1 MNRIAAALLAFA
13 SCALTAVLLLVPSP
27 RMVIPAVH
35 ANKEAAAE
43 VTVDYPRTGSIF
55 PPEITPPTF
64 LWHDPAASADRWSI
78 DVSFADGS
86 APLHFES
93 TGEKMDLGEIDPSCV
108 APVNELPKL
117 PPELEASH
125 SWRPDTAAWEQSKK
139 HAVTA
144 PATVV
149 ITGFR
154 QADSAA
160 LLSTGKTVIQTSQD
174 PVGAPIF
181 YRDVPLMPSESEHG
195 VIKPLAPA
203 AIPLIKWR
211 LRDISRLD
219 SRVVIE
225 KIHTCANCHSF
236 SLDGKTMGMDMD
248 GPQNDKGLYAL
259 VPIKQQMSID
269 TKDMVNWDPS
279 EEKHYKFNRVAFM
292 SQVSPTGKYV
302 LTMVTRPDRP
312 TVNNAYVA
320 NFKDYH
326 FLQVFYPARGIIAWL
341 DRATSER
348 HPLPGA
354 DDPDYVQTNG
364 VWSPDEKYIVFSRA
378 KAKDPYPAGAKQATY
393 ANDPN
398 ELQMQYDLYRVP
410 FNEGRGGKAE
420 PILGASNN
428 GMSNSFPKVS
438 PDGRWIVFVQARNG
452 ELMRPDS
459 KLYIIPAQ
467 GGKARLLNA
476 NMTPMNSWHSWS
488 PNGRWLVFSSKSR
501 GPYTKMFLTHIDE
514 QGNDSPAILIDNA
527 TASNR
532 AVNIPEFVNIAPDQM
547 QHIATPA
554 VEMYKDYDRASEFAA
569 NGQLDKAVEAW
580 QALLVRYPDDA
591 LAHNNLG
598 IVLDRIG
605 KPDDAAKEYEVALK
619 LNPAYVRGH
628 RNLALALMR
637 TGHTEEALYHFKVA
651 LEVYPEL
658 AELHRNYADAL
669 AQSGHLSEAVDE
681 YSKTIELDPK
691 IAEAHNN
698 LGIALAM
705 QGQVDEAATQ
715 FSKAIELKPDY
726 AEAHVN
732 LGKALAVGRKQVS
745 VEEADKAEQ
754 EFKAALAIEP
764 RDANAMDN
772 LGLLYRLEG
781 KLPDAEHYFNL
792 AIESA
797 PKLIKPY
804 IDLSELLARQS
815 HMTEADAVLQ
825 KALQIDPG
833 NQEVLH
839 DRELLKAH
847 MASAN

>member
-1 MNRIAAALLAFA
+1 
-13 SCALTAVLLLVPSP
+13 
-27 RMVIPAVH
+27 
-35 ANKEAAAE
+35 
-43 VTVDYPRTGSIF
+43 
-55 PPEITPPTF
+55 
-64 LWHDPAASADRWSI
+64 
-78 DVSFADGS
+78 
-86 APLHFES
+86 
-93 TGEKMDLGEIDPSCV
+93 
-108 APVNELPKL
+108 
-117 PPELEASH
+117 
-125 SWRPDTAAWEQSKK
+125 
-139 HAVTA
+139 
-144 PATVV
+144 
-149 ITGFR
+149 
-154 QADSAA
+154 
-160 LLSTGKTVIQTSQD
+160 
-174 PVGAPIF
+174 
-181 YRDVPLMPSESEHG
+181 MPSESEHG

-211 LRDISRLD
+211 LREISQLE

-259 VPIKQQMSID
+259 VPIKPQMSID
-269 TKDMVNWDPS
+269 AKDMVNWDPS
-279 EEKHYKFNRVAFM
+279 QELHYKFNRVAFM

-326 FLQVFYPARGIIAWL
+326 FLQVFYPARGILAWL

-354 DDPDYVQTNG
+354 DDPEYVQSNG
-364 VWSPDEKYIVFSRA
+364 VWSPDEKYIVFARA
-378 KAKDPYPAGAKQATY
+378 KAREPYPAGVKLAAY

-398 ELQMQYDLYRVP
+398 ELQIQYDLYRVP

-438 PDGRWIVFVQARNG
+438 PDGRWIVFVQCRNG

-459 KLYIIPAQ
+459 QLYIVPAA
-467 GGKARLLNA
+467 GGKARRLNA
-476 NMTPMNSWHSWS
+476 NMSPMNSWHSWS

-554 VEMYKDYDRASEFAA
+554 VEMYKQFDQA
-569 NGQLDKAVEAW
+569 NELAVKGNLQEAESAW
-580 QALLVRYPDDA
+580 QALAASYPDDA
-591 LAHNNLG
+591 QIRNNLG
-598 IVLDRIG
+598 TVLDRIG
-605 KPDDAAKEYEVALK
+605 KPGEAVHQYEIALQI
-619 LNPAYVRGH
+619 NPAYIRVH

-637 TGHTEEALYHFKVA
+637 TGHNEEALHHFQLA

-669 AQSGHLSEAVDE
+669 AQSGHLSEATDE
-681 YSKTIELDPK
+681 FTKTIELDPT

-705 QGQVDEAATQ
+705 QGQVDDAATQ

-726 AEAHVN
+726 AEAHIN
-732 LGKALAVGRKQVS
+732 LGKALAIGRKEVS
-745 VEEADKAEQ
+745 ADQADKAEQ
-754 EFKAALAIEP
+754 EFKAALAIDP
-764 RDANAMDN
+764 LDPDALDN
-772 LGLLYRLEG
+772 LGTLYRLEG
-781 KLPDAEHYFNL
+781 KGADAEHYFNL
-792 AIESA
+792 AIEFA
-797 PKLIKPY
+797 PSYIKAY

-815 HMTEADAVLQ
+815 RFAEADGVLE
-825 KALQIDPG
+825 KALLIEPN
-833 NQEVLH
+833 NQEVMR

-847 MASAN
+847 MASAH